1 MSIRTMNPFTGK
13 EIQEYPEF
21 SKDQIKEMVSDLR
34 AKQKSWGS
42 DMDARVDYF
51 RNVLRPNLQKR
62 RDELGRLMSTEMGK
76 PITQSLAE
84 IDKCI
89 RLVDYA
95 LDAFKEFLEP
105 EFVNTEG
112 KNTYVRFDPLGVIFI
127 IMPWNFPMWQV
138 MRAAV
143 PAMFAGNAV
152 VLKHASIVTGTSMMI
167 EDIFES
173 EMFRSIP
180 VGGSRA
186 QELIKYFDGV
196 SFTGSTQAGINIAEE
211 AARHLKKT
219 VLELG
224 GSDPFIVLQSANIQ
238 EAAENAV
245 YARLQN
251 NGQSCIASK
260 RFIVHENV
268 FDEFRE
274 KLSGHFAS
282 IRIGDPL
289 DRDTYLGPLSST
301 GQAKIVKGQ
310 ISDLKKIG
318 TVESFGKVEDNIIPP
333 TIVQTNKNYQ
343 EEVFGPVAILMKFR
357 DNREALKLANDVPF
371 GLGSSIWGNSEEA
384 ELLVPDLEAGLVF
397 INKIV
402 ASDPRLP
409 FGGVKRSGIGREL
422 SKYGLKEF
430 TNIKT
435 VWIDH

>member
-1 MSIRTMNPFTGK
+1 MSIKTVNPYTGR
-13 EIQEYPEF
+13 EIQEYDEF
-21 SKDQIKEMVSDLR
+21 SKDHVREIVSTMR
-34 AKQKSWGS
+34 SGERTWGA
-42 DMDARVDYF
+42 DMDSRVDYF
-51 RNVLRPNLQKR
+51 KNVLRPNLLKR
-62 RDELGRLMSTEMGK
+62 REDLGKLMSMEMGK
-76 PITQSLAE
+76 PIEQGLAE

-89 RLVDYA
+89 KLVDYA
-95 LDAFKEFLEP
+95 LESFREFLEP

-112 KNTYVRFDPLGVIFI
+112 KKTYVRFDPLGVIFI
-127 IMPWNFPMWQV
+127 IMPWNFPLWQV

-143 PAMFAGNAV
+143 PAMFAGNAI
-152 VLKHASIVTGTSMMI
+152 VLKHASIVTGTSLMI
-167 EDIFES
+167 EEIFQS

-211 AARHLKKT
+211 AARNMKKT

-224 GSDPFIVLQSANIQ
+224 GSDPFIVLQSANVP

-268 FDEFRE
+268 YDEFRE
-274 KLSGHFAS
+274 KLSKHFS
-282 IRIGDPL
+282 TVKVGDPL
-289 DRDTYLGPLSST
+289 IRGTYLGPLSSSN
-301 GQAKIVKGQ
+301 QAGIVKDQ

-318 TVESFGKVEDNIIPP
+318 AVESFGKIEDNIIPP
-333 TIVQTNKNYQ
+333 TIAEVSKSYQ
-343 EEVFGPVAILMKFR
+343 DEVFGPVAILMKFR
-357 DNREALKLANDVPF
+357 DNQEALKIANDVPF

-384 ELLVPDLEAGLVF
+384 ELLAPKIEAGMVY

-402 ASDPRLP
+402 ASDPRVP
-409 FGGVKRSGIGREL
+409 FGGVKRSGLGREL
-422 SKYGLKEF
+422 SKYGLKEV

-435 VWIDH
+435 VWVEH

>member
-1 MSIRTMNPFTGK
+1 MSIKTVNPYTGK
-13 EIQEYPEF
+13 EIQEYEEF
-21 SKDQIKEMVSDLR
+21 SKDHVREMVSKLR
-34 AKQKSWGS
+34 SDQKSWGS
-42 DMDARVDYF
+42 DMDSRVDYF
-51 RNVLRPNLQKR
+51 KNVLKPNLLKR
-62 RDELGRLMSTEMGK
+62 RDELGKLMSVEMGK
-76 PITQSLAE
+76 PLSQSLAE
-84 IDKCI
+84 IDKCV

-95 LDAFKEFLEP
+95 LESFREFLEP
-105 EFVNTEG
+105 EFVKTEG
-112 KNTYVRFDPLGVIFI
+112 KKTYVRFDPLGVIFI
-127 IMPWNFPMWQV
+127 IMPWNFPLWQV

-167 EDIFES
+167 EEIFES

-180 VGGSRA
+180 VGGARA

-211 AARHLKKT
+211 AARNLKKT

-224 GSDPFIVLQSANIQ
+224 GSDPFIVLQSANIS

-268 FDEFRE
+268 FDEFKE
-274 KLSGHFAS
+274 KLSKHFS
-282 IRIGDPL
+282 TVKIGDPL
-289 DRDTYLGPLSST
+289 SRETYLGPLSSSS
-301 GQAKIVKGQ
+301 QAKIVRDQ
-310 ISDLKKIG
+310 ISDLRKIG
-318 TVESFGKVEDNIIPP
+318 TVESFGKIEDNIIPP
-333 TIVQTNKNYQ
+333 TIAQVSRSYQ
-343 EEVFGPVAILMKFR
+343 DEVFGPVAILMKFR
-357 DNREALKLANDVPF
+357 DNQEALKLANDIPF
-371 GLGSSIWGNSEEA
+371 GLGSSIWGNSDEA
-384 ELLVPDLEAGLVF
+384 EILAPEIEAGLVF

-402 ASDPRLP
+402 ASDPRVP

-435 VWIDH
+435 VWVDH

>member
-1 MSIRTMNPFTGK
+1 MSIKTVNPYNGR
-13 EIQEYPEF
+13 EIQEYEEF
-21 SKDQIKEMVSDLR
+21 SKDHVREMVSTIR
-34 AKQKSWGS
+34 SGQRTWGA
-42 DMDARVDYF
+42 DMDSRVDYF
-51 RNVLRPNLQKR
+51 KNVLKPNLLR
-62 RDELGRLMSTEMGK
+62 RREELGKLMSMEMGK
-76 PITQSLAE
+76 PLSQSLAE

-89 RLVDYA
+89 KLVDYA
-95 LDAFKEFLEP
+95 LESFREFLEP
-105 EFVNTEG
+105 EFVKTEG
-112 KNTYVRFDPLGVIFI
+112 NKTYVRFDPLGVIFI
-127 IMPWNFPMWQV
+127 IMPWNFPLWQV

-152 VLKHASIVTGTSMMI
+152 VLKHASIVTGTSMLI
-167 EDIFES
+167 EEIFES

-180 VGGSRA
+180 VGGSKA

-211 AARHLKKT
+211 AARNLKKT

-224 GSDPFIVLQSANIQ
+224 GSDPFIVLQSANVS

-274 KLSGHFAS
+274 KLARNFSAVK
-282 IRIGDPL
+282 IGDPL
-289 DRDTYLGPLSST
+289 DRGTYLGPLSSSS
-301 GQAKIVKGQ
+301 QAKIVKDQ

-318 TVESFGKVEDNIIPP
+318 TVESFGKIEDNIIPP
-333 TIVQTNKNYQ
+333 TIAEVSKSYQ
-343 EEVFGPVAILMKFR
+343 DEVFGPVAILMKFR
-357 DNREALKLANDVPF
+357 DNQEALKLANDVPF

-384 ELLVPDLEAGLVF
+384 ELLAPKIEAGMVF

-402 ASDPRLP
+402 ASDPRVP

-435 VWIDH
+435 VWVDH

>member
-1 MSIRTMNPFTGK
+1 
-13 EIQEYPEF
+13 
-21 SKDQIKEMVSDLR
+21 
-34 AKQKSWGS
+34 
-42 DMDARVDYF
+42 
-51 RNVLRPNLQKR
+51 
-62 RDELGRLMSTEMGK
+62 
-76 PITQSLAE
+76 
-84 IDKCI
+84 
-89 RLVDYA
+89 
-95 LDAFKEFLEP
+95 
-105 EFVNTEG
+105 
-112 KNTYVRFDPLGVIFI
+112 
-127 IMPWNFPMWQV
+127 

-167 EDIFES
+167 EEIFES

-180 VGGSRA
+180 VGGSKA
-186 QELIKYFDGV
+186 QDLIKYFDGV

-211 AARHLKKT
+211 AARNLKKT

-224 GSDPFIVLQSANIQ
+224 GSDPFIVLQSANVS

-274 KLSGHFAS
+274 KLARNFSAVK
-282 IRIGDPL
+282 IGDPL
-289 DRDTYLGPLSST
+289 DRDTYLGPLSSSS
-301 GQAKIVKGQ
+301 QAKIVKDQ

-318 TVESFGKVEDNIIPP
+318 TVESFGKIEDNIIPP
-333 TIVQTNKNYQ
+333 TIAEVSKSYQ
-343 EEVFGPVAILMKFR
+343 DEVFGPVAILMKFR
-357 DNREALKLANDVPF
+357 DNQEALKLANDVPF

-384 ELLVPDLEAGLVF
+384 ELLAPKIEAGMVF

-402 ASDPRLP
+402 ASDPRVP

-435 VWIDH
+435 VWVDH

>member
-1 MSIRTMNPFTGK
+1 VNPYNGR
-13 EIQEYPEF
+13 EIQEYEEF
-21 SKDQIKEMVSDLR
+21 SKDHVREMVSTIR
-34 AKQKSWGS
+34 SGQRTWGA
-42 DMDARVDYF
+42 DMDSRVDYF
-51 RNVLRPNLQKR
+51 KNVLKPNLLKR
-62 RDELGRLMSTEMGK
+62 REELGKLISMEMGK
-76 PITQSLAE
+76 PLSQSLAE

-89 RLVDYA
+89 KLVDYA
-95 LDAFKEFLEP
+95 LESFREFLEP
-105 EFVNTEG
+105 EFVKTEG
-112 KNTYVRFDPLGVIFI
+112 NKTYVRFDPLGVIFI
-127 IMPWNFPMWQV
+127 IMPWNFPLWQV

-167 EDIFES
+167 EEIFES

-180 VGGSRA
+180 VGGSKA
-186 QELIKYFDGV
+186 QDLIKYFDGV

-211 AARHLKKT
+211 AARNLKKT

-224 GSDPFIVLQSANIQ
+224 GSDPFIVLQSANVS

-274 KLSGHFAS
+274 KLARNFSAVK
-282 IRIGDPL
+282 IGDPL
-289 DRDTYLGPLSST
+289 DRDTYLGPLSSSS
-301 GQAKIVKGQ
+301 QAKIVKDQ

-318 TVESFGKVEDNIIPP
+318 TVESFGKIEDNIIPP
-333 TIVQTNKNYQ
+333 TIAEVSKSYQ
-343 EEVFGPVAILMKFR
+343 DEVFGPVAILMKFR
-357 DNREALKLANDVPF
+357 DNQEALKLANDVPF

-384 ELLVPDLEAGLVF
+384 ELLAPKIEAGMVF

-402 ASDPRLP
+402 ASDPRVP

-435 VWIDH
+435 VWVDH

>member
-1 MSIRTMNPFTGK
+1 MSIKTVNPYNGR
-13 EIQEYPEF
+13 EIQEYEEF
-21 SKDQIKEMVSDLR
+21 SKDHVREMVSTIR
-34 AKQKSWGS
+34 SGQRTWGA
-42 DMDARVDYF
+42 DMDSRVDYF
-51 RNVLRPNLQKR
+51 KNVLKPNLLKR
-62 RDELGRLMSTEMGK
+62 REELGKLMSMEMGK
-76 PITQSLAE
+76 PLSQSLAE

-89 RLVDYA
+89 KLVDYA
-95 LDAFKEFLEP
+95 LESFREFLEP
-105 EFVNTEG
+105 EFVKTEG
-112 KNTYVRFDPLGVIFI
+112 NKTYVRFDPLGVIFI
-127 IMPWNFPMWQV
+127 IMPWNFPLWQV

-167 EDIFES
+167 EEIFES

-180 VGGSRA
+180 VGGSKA
-186 QELIKYFDGV
+186 QDLIKYFDGV

-211 AARHLKKT
+211 AARNLKKT

-224 GSDPFIVLQSANIQ
+224 GSDPFIVLQSANVS

-274 KLSGHFAS
+274 KLARNFSAVK
-282 IRIGDPL
+282 IGDPL
-289 DRDTYLGPLSST
+289 DRDTYLGPLSSSS
-301 GQAKIVKGQ
+301 QAKIVKDQ
-310 ISDLKKIG
+310 ISDLKKMG
-318 TVESFGKVEDNIIPP
+318 SVESFGKIEDNIIPP
-333 TIVQTNKNYQ
+333 TIAEVSKSYQ
-343 EEVFGPVAILMKFR
+343 DEVFGPVAILMKFR
-357 DNREALKLANDVPF
+357 DNQEALKLANDVPF

-384 ELLVPDLEAGLVF
+384 ELLAPKIEAGMVF

-402 ASDPRLP
+402 ASDPRVP

-435 VWIDH
+435 VWVDH

>member
-1 MSIRTMNPFTGK
+1 MSIKTVNPYNGR
-13 EIQEYPEF
+13 EIQEYEEF
-21 SKDQIKEMVSDLR
+21 SKDHVREMVSTIR
-34 AKQKSWGS
+34 SGQRTWGA
-42 DMDARVDYF
+42 DMDSRVDYF
-51 RNVLRPNLQKR
+51 KNVLKPNLLKR
-62 RDELGRLMSTEMGK
+62 REELGKLISMEMGK
-76 PITQSLAE
+76 PLSQSLAE

-89 RLVDYA
+89 KLVDYA
-95 LDAFKEFLEP
+95 LESFREFLEP
-105 EFVNTEG
+105 EFVKTEG
-112 KNTYVRFDPLGVIFI
+112 NKTYVRFDPLGVIFI
-127 IMPWNFPMWQV
+127 IMPWNFPLWQV

-167 EDIFES
+167 EEIFES

-180 VGGSRA
+180 VGGSKA
-186 QELIKYFDGV
+186 QDLIKYFDGV

-211 AARHLKKT
+211 AARNLKKT

-224 GSDPFIVLQSANIQ
+224 GSDPFIVLQSANVS

-274 KLSGHFAS
+274 KLARNFSAVK
-282 IRIGDPL
+282 IGDPL
-289 DRDTYLGPLSST
+289 DRDTYLGPLSSSS
-301 GQAKIVKGQ
+301 QAKIVKDQ

-318 TVESFGKVEDNIIPP
+318 TVESFGKIEDNIIPP
-333 TIVQTNKNYQ
+333 TIAEVSKSYQ
-343 EEVFGPVAILMKFR
+343 DEVFGPVAILMKFR
-357 DNREALKLANDVPF
+357 DNQEALKLANDVPF

-384 ELLVPDLEAGLVF
+384 ELLAPKIEAGMVF

-402 ASDPRLP
+402 ASDPRVP

-435 VWIDH
+435 VWVDH

>member
-1 MSIRTMNPFTGK
+1 MSIKTVNPYTGK
-13 EIQEYPEF
+13 EIQEYEEV
-21 SKDQIKEMVSDLR
+21 SKDNVREMVSKMRLG
-34 AKQKSWGS
+34 QSTWGWN
-42 DMDARVDYF
+42 MDSRVDYF
-51 RNVLRPNLQKR
+51 KNVLKPNLLKR
-62 RDELGRLMSTEMGK
+62 REELGKLMSMEMGK
-76 PITQSLAE
+76 PISQSLAE

-89 RLVDYA
+89 KLVDYA
-95 LDAFKEFLEP
+95 LESFREFLEP
-105 EFVNTEG
+105 EFVKTEG
-112 KNTYVRFDPLGVIFI
+112 KKTYVRFDPLGVIFI
-127 IMPWNFPMWQV
+127 IMPWNFPLWQV

-152 VLKHASIVTGTSMMI
+152 VLKHASIVTGTGMMI
-167 EDIFES
+167 EEIFEN

-180 VGGSRA
+180 VSGWKA

-196 SFTGSTQAGINIAEE
+196 SFTGSTQAGISIAEE
-211 AARHLKKT
+211 ASKNLKKT

-224 GSDPFIVLQSANIQ
+224 GSDPFIVLQSANVS
-238 EAAENAV
+238 EAAENAL

-274 KLSGHFAS
+274 KLAGHFS
-282 IRIGDPL
+282 TVKIGDPL
-289 DRDTYLGPLSST
+289 IKDTYLGPLSSSN
-301 GQAKIVKGQ
+301 QANTVKEQ
-310 ISDLKKIG
+310 ISDLSKMGK
-318 TVESFGKVEDNIIPP
+318 VEIFGKVQDNIIPP
-333 TIVQTNKNYQ
+333 TIAELSKSYQ

-357 DNREALKLANDVPF
+357 ENQEALRLANDVPF

-384 ELLVPDLEAGLVF
+384 ELLAPKIQAGMVF
-397 INKIV
+397 INKMV
-402 ASDPRLP
+402 ASDPRVP

-435 VWIDH
+435 VWVDH

>member
-1 MSIRTMNPFTGK
+1 MSIKTVNPYNGR
-13 EIQEYPEF
+13 EIQEYEEF
-21 SKDQIKEMVSDLR
+21 SKDHVREMVSTIR
-34 AKQKSWGS
+34 SGQRTWGA
-42 DMDARVDYF
+42 DMDSRVDYF
-51 RNVLRPNLQKR
+51 KNVLKPNLLKR
-62 RDELGRLMSTEMGK
+62 REELGKLMSMEMGK
-76 PITQSLAE
+76 PLSQSLAE

-89 RLVDYA
+89 KLVDYA
-95 LDAFKEFLEP
+95 LESFREFLEP
-105 EFVNTEG
+105 EFVKTEG
-112 KNTYVRFDPLGVIFI
+112 NKTYVRFDPLGVIFI
-127 IMPWNFPMWQV
+127 IMPWNFPLWQV

-167 EDIFES
+167 EEIFES

-180 VGGSRA
+180 VGGSKA

-211 AARHLKKT
+211 AARNLKKT

-224 GSDPFIVLQSANIQ
+224 GSDPFIVLQSANVS

-274 KLSGHFAS
+274 KLARNFSAVK
-282 IRIGDPL
+282 IGDPL
-289 DRDTYLGPLSST
+289 DRGTYLGPLSSSS
-301 GQAKIVKGQ
+301 QAKIVKDQ
-310 ISDLKKIG
+310 ISDLKKMG
-318 TVESFGKVEDNIIPP
+318 SVESFGKIEDNIIPP
-333 TIVQTNKNYQ
+333 TIAEVSKSYQ
-343 EEVFGPVAILMKFR
+343 DEVFGPVAILMKFR
-357 DNREALKLANDVPF
+357 DNQEALKLANDVPF

-384 ELLVPDLEAGLVF
+384 ELLAPKIEAGMVF

-402 ASDPRLP
+402 ASDPRVP

-435 VWIDH
+435 VWVDH

>member
-1 MSIRTMNPFTGK
+1 MSIKTVNPYNGR
-13 EIQEYPEF
+13 EIQEYEEF
-21 SKDQIKEMVSDLR
+21 SKDHVREMVSTIR
-34 AKQKSWGS
+34 SGQRTWGA
-42 DMDARVDYF
+42 DMDSRVDYF
-51 RNVLRPNLQKR
+51 KNVLKPNLLKR
-62 RDELGRLMSTEMGK
+62 REELGKLMSMEMGK
-76 PITQSLAE
+76 PLSQSLAE

-89 RLVDYA
+89 KLVDYA
-95 LDAFKEFLEP
+95 LESFREFLEP
-105 EFVNTEG
+105 EFVKTEG
-112 KNTYVRFDPLGVIFI
+112 NKTYVRFDPLGVIFI
-127 IMPWNFPMWQV
+127 IMPWNFPLWQV

-167 EDIFES
+167 EEIFES

-180 VGGSRA
+180 VGGSKA

-211 AARHLKKT
+211 AARNLKKT

-224 GSDPFIVLQSANIQ
+224 GSDPFIVLQSANVS

-274 KLSGHFAS
+274 KLARNFSAVK
-282 IRIGDPL
+282 IGDPL
-289 DRDTYLGPLSST
+289 DRGTYLGPLSSSS
-301 GQAKIVKGQ
+301 QAKIVKDQ

-318 TVESFGKVEDNIIPP
+318 TVESFGKIEDNIIPP
-333 TIVQTNKNYQ
+333 TIAEVSKSYQ
-343 EEVFGPVAILMKFR
+343 DEVFGPVAILMKFR
-357 DNREALKLANDVPF
+357 DNQEALKLANDVPF

-384 ELLVPDLEAGLVF
+384 ELLAPKIEAGMVF

-402 ASDPRLP
+402 ASDPRVP

-435 VWIDH
+435 VWVDH

>member
-1 MSIRTMNPFTGK
+1 MSIKTVNPYNGR
-13 EIQEYPEF
+13 EIQEYEEF
-21 SKDQIKEMVSDLR
+21 SKDHVREMVSTIR
-34 AKQKSWGS
+34 SGQRTWGA
-42 DMDARVDYF
+42 DMDSRVDYF
-51 RNVLRPNLQKR
+51 KNVLKPNLLKR
-62 RDELGRLMSTEMGK
+62 REELGKLMSMEMGK
-76 PITQSLAE
+76 PLSQSLAE

-89 RLVDYA
+89 KLVDYA
-95 LDAFKEFLEP
+95 LESFREFLEP
-105 EFVNTEG
+105 EFVKTEG
-112 KNTYVRFDPLGVIFI
+112 NKTYVRFDPLGVIFI
-127 IMPWNFPMWQV
+127 IMPWNFPLWQV

-167 EDIFES
+167 EEIFES

-180 VGGSRA
+180 VGGSKA
-186 QELIKYFDGV
+186 QDLIKYFDGV

-211 AARHLKKT
+211 AARNLKKT

-224 GSDPFIVLQSANIQ
+224 GSDPFIVLQSANVS

-274 KLSGHFAS
+274 KLARNFSAVK
-282 IRIGDPL
+282 IGDPL
-289 DRDTYLGPLSST
+289 DRGTYLGPLSSSS
-301 GQAKIVKGQ
+301 QAKIVKDQ
-310 ISDLKKIG
+310 ISDLKKMG
-318 TVESFGKVEDNIIPP
+318 SVESFGKIEDNIIPP
-333 TIVQTNKNYQ
+333 TIAEVSKSYQ
-343 EEVFGPVAILMKFR
+343 DEVFGPVAILMKFR
-357 DNREALKLANDVPF
+357 DNQEALKLANDVPF

-384 ELLVPDLEAGLVF
+384 ELLAPKIEAGMVF

-402 ASDPRLP
+402 ASDPRVP

-435 VWIDH
+435 VWVDH

>member
-1 MSIRTMNPFTGK
+1 MSIKTVNPYNGR
-13 EIQEYPEF
+13 EIQEYEEF
-21 SKDQIKEMVSDLR
+21 SKDHVREMVSTIR
-34 AKQKSWGS
+34 SGQRTWGA
-42 DMDARVDYF
+42 DMDSRVDYF
-51 RNVLRPNLQKR
+51 KNVLKPNLLKR
-62 RDELGRLMSTEMGK
+62 REELGKLMSMEMGK
-76 PITQSLAE
+76 PLSQSLAE

-89 RLVDYA
+89 KLVDYA
-95 LDAFKEFLEP
+95 LESFREFLEP
-105 EFVNTEG
+105 EFVKTEG
-112 KNTYVRFDPLGVIFI
+112 NKTYVRFDPLGVIFI
-127 IMPWNFPMWQV
+127 IMPWNFPLWQV

-167 EDIFES
+167 EEIFES

-180 VGGSRA
+180 VGGSKA
-186 QELIKYFDGV
+186 QDLIKYFDGV

-211 AARHLKKT
+211 AARNLKKT

-224 GSDPFIVLQSANIQ
+224 GSDPFIVLQSANVS

-274 KLSGHFAS
+274 KLARNFSAVK
-282 IRIGDPL
+282 IGDPL
-289 DRDTYLGPLSST
+289 DRGTYLGPLSSSS
-301 GQAKIVKGQ
+301 QAKIVKDQ

-318 TVESFGKVEDNIIPP
+318 TVESFGKIEDNIIPP
-333 TIVQTNKNYQ
+333 TIAEVSKSYQ
-343 EEVFGPVAILMKFR
+343 DEVFGPVAILMKFR
-357 DNREALKLANDVPF
+357 DNQEALKLANDVPF

-384 ELLVPDLEAGLVF
+384 ELLAPKIEAGMVF

-402 ASDPRLP
+402 ASDPRVP

-435 VWIDH
+435 VWVDH

>member
-1 MSIRTMNPFTGK
+1 MSIKTVNPYNGR
-13 EIQEYPEF
+13 EIQEYEEF
-21 SKDQIKEMVSDLR
+21 SKDHVREMVSTIR
-34 AKQKSWGS
+34 SGQRTWGA
-42 DMDARVDYF
+42 DMDSRVDYF
-51 RNVLRPNLQKR
+51 KNVLKPNLLKR
-62 RDELGRLMSTEMGK
+62 REELGKLMSMEMGK
-76 PITQSLAE
+76 PLSQSLAE

-89 RLVDYA
+89 KLVDYA
-95 LDAFKEFLEP
+95 LESFREFLEP
-105 EFVNTEG
+105 EFVKTEG
-112 KNTYVRFDPLGVIFI
+112 NKTYVRFDPLGVIFI
-127 IMPWNFPMWQV
+127 IMPWNFPLWQV

-167 EDIFES
+167 EEIFES

-180 VGGSRA
+180 VGGSKA

-211 AARHLKKT
+211 AARNLKKT

-224 GSDPFIVLQSANIQ
+224 GSDPFIVLQSANVS

-274 KLSGHFAS
+274 KLARNFSAVK
-282 IRIGDPL
+282 IGDPL
-289 DRDTYLGPLSST
+289 DRDTYLGPLSSSS
-301 GQAKIVKGQ
+301 QAKIVKDQ

-318 TVESFGKVEDNIIPP
+318 TVESFGKIEDNIIPP
-333 TIVQTNKNYQ
+333 TIAEVSKSYQ
-343 EEVFGPVAILMKFR
+343 DEVFGPVAILMKFR
-357 DNREALKLANDVPF
+357 DNQEALKLANDVPF

-384 ELLVPDLEAGLVF
+384 ELLAPKIEAGMVF

-402 ASDPRLP
+402 ASDPRVP

-435 VWIDH
+435 VWVDH

>member
-1 MSIRTMNPFTGK
+1 MSIRTVNPYTGK
-13 EIQEYPEF
+13 EIHEYQEF
-21 SKDQIKEMVSDLR
+21 SEDQVKDLIRKIR
-34 AKQKSWGS
+34 TKQKTWGA
-42 DMDARVDYF
+42 DMETRVDYF
-51 RNVLRPNLQKR
+51 RNVLRPNLVKR
-62 RDELGRLMSTEMGK
+62 KDELGRLMSTEMGK

-89 RLVDYA
+89 WLVDYA
-95 LDAFKEFLEP
+95 LDSFKEFLEP
-105 EFVNTEG
+105 EFVKTEG
-112 KNTYVRFDPLGVIFI
+112 LKSYVRFDPLGVIFI
-127 IMPWNFPMWQV
+127 IMPWNFPLWQV

-186 QELIKYFDGV
+186 QKLIKYFDGV

-211 AARHLKKT
+211 AARNLKKT

-224 GSDPFIVLQSANIQ
+224 GSDPFIVLESANIS
-238 EAAENAV
+238 EASQNAV

-268 FDEFRE
+268 FDEFKE
-274 KLSGHFAS
+274 KLSSHFAS
-282 IRIGDPL
+282 VKIGDPL
-289 DRDTYLGPLSST
+289 NKDTYLGPLSSAS
-301 GQAKIVKGQ
+301 QAKIVEDQ
-310 ISDLKKIG
+310 ISELKRIG
-318 TVESFGKVEDNIIPP
+318 KVESFGKVEGSIIPP
-333 TIVQTNKNYQ
+333 TIAQVDKSYE

-357 DNREALKLANDVPF
+357 NNQEATKLANDVPF

-384 ELLVPDLEAGLVF
+384 ELMAPGIEAGLVF

-409 FGGVKRSGIGREL
+409 FGGVKKSGLGREL

-435 VWIDH
+435 VWVDH

>member
-1 MSIRTMNPFTGK
+1 MTIRTVNPYTGK
-13 EIQEYPEF
+13 EIHEYQEF
-21 SKDQIKEMVSDLR
+21 SEDQVKELISKIR
-34 AKQKSWGS
+34 TKQKAWGL
-42 DMDARVDYF
+42 DMEARVDYF
-51 RNVLRPNLQKR
+51 RNVLRPNLVKR
-62 RDELGRLMSTEMGK
+62 KEELGRLMSSEMGK
-76 PITQSLAE
+76 PLTQSLAE

-89 RLVDYA
+89 WLVDYA
-95 LDAFKEFLEP
+95 LDSFKEFLEP
-105 EFVNTEG
+105 EFVKTEA
-112 KNTYVRFDPLGVIFI
+112 KKSYVRFDPLGVIFI
-127 IMPWNFPMWQV
+127 IMPWNFPLWQV

-186 QELIKYFDGV
+186 QNLIKYFDGV

-211 AARHLKKT
+211 AARNLKKT

-224 GSDPFIVLQSANIQ
+224 GSDPFIVLKSANIS
-238 EAAENAV
+238 EAAQNAV

-268 FDEFRE
+268 FDEFKE

-282 IRIGDPL
+282 VKTGDPL
-289 DRDTYLGPLSST
+289 NKDTYLGPLSSAS
-301 GQAKIVKGQ
+301 QAKIVEDQ
-310 ISDLKKIG
+310 ISDLKRIG
-318 TVESFGKVEDNIIPP
+318 KVESFGEVEGNIIPP
-333 TIVQTNKNYQ
+333 IIAQVDKSYE

-357 DNREALKLANDVPF
+357 NNQEAIKLANDVPF

-384 ELLVPDLEAGLVF
+384 ELMAPGIEAGLVF